1 MMRAMSTGMRHTERA
16 GGIVIDE
23 RGRVALVKRRPGT
36 DWFFPKGGVE
46 AGEAPEDAARREIEE
61 ETGLTELE
69 YLDDLGSY
77 ERPGIKKEG
86 TYDEETLNTIHMFLF
101 ASERGKEPE
110 PSHEVLDAIWM
121 PYREVAES
129 LEDAKDRA
137 WFTTVY
143 ERVREAVQRD

>member
-1 MMRAMSTGMRHTERA
+1 MRHTERA

-86 TYDEETLNTIHMFLF
+86 TYDDEVKVIHMYLF
-101 ASERGKEPE
+101 AAPRDREVEPRNE
-110 PSHEVLDAIWM
+110 ILDAAWI
-121 PYREVAES
+121 PFRKVAES

-143 ERVREAVQRD
+143 ERVREAVQLD